1 MAGRRGVLLP
11 ASPRPE
17 TALDQQEQRFREAGA
32 CPARAPEQPRNGPPG
47 ACLRLPP
54 SVPSTPLLGASC
66 EPTAR
71 PEPASLDEHIDRLL
85 DLEAAAHHIHGWH
98 PTLMPG
104 MLQTA
109 DYARA
114 AIRASAPALPPYDVE
129 KRATGRT
136 VRIDTLGRAAGR
148 TARFVIGEAVL
159 RQPVGGPATH
169 AAQLDHLM
177 TLLALRPT
185 LDVRVLPQGEA
196 HPGLY
201 GPFTVYQGAPG
212 APCSSSTWPEP
223 RSSTPRKEPYRSS
236 TPTTMWERRRRARW
250 TRFE

>member
-1 MAGRRGVLLP
+1 MP
-11 ASPRPE
+11 A
-17 TALDQQEQRFREAGA
+17 TD
-32 CPARAPEQPRNGPPG
+32 
-47 ACLRLPP
+47 
-54 SVPSTPLLGASC
+54 PL
-66 EPTAR
+66 
-71 PEPASLDEHIDRLL
+71 SLDEQLHRLL

-114 AIRASAPALPPYDVE
+114 AIRASAPALPPHDVE

-159 RQPVGGPATH
+159 RQPVGGLATL

-201 GPFTVYQGAPG
+201 GPFTVYQGRPG
-212 APCSSSTWPEP
+212 RTVFIEHLAGTAVINTPERALSFIHASDNVGERAASP
-223 RSSTPRKEPYRSS
+223 VDSLRMIEAARKRL
-236 TPTTMWERRRRARW
+236 AHA
-250 TRFE
+250 

>member
-1 MAGRRGVLLP
+1 MP
-11 ASPRPE
+11 A
-17 TALDQQEQRFREAGA
+17 TD
-32 CPARAPEQPRNGPPG
+32 
-47 ACLRLPP
+47 
-54 SVPSTPLLGASC
+54 PL
-66 EPTAR
+66 
-71 PEPASLDEHIDRLL
+71 SLDEQLHRLL
-85 DLEAAAHHIHGWH
+85 DLEAAARHIHGWH

-114 AIRASAPALPPYDVE
+114 AIRASAPALPPHDVE

-159 RQPVGGPATH
+159 RQPVGGPATL

-201 GPFTVYQGAPG
+201 GPFTVYQGRPG
-212 APCSSSTWPEP
+212 RTVFIEHLAGTAVINTPE
-223 RSSTPRKEPYRSS
+223 RALSFIHASDNVG
-236 TPTTMWERRRRARW
+236 ERAASR
-250 TRFE
+250 

>member
-1 MAGRRGVLLP
+1 MSL
-11 ASPRPE
+11 
-17 TALDQQEQRFREAGA
+17 TAA
-32 CPARAPEQPRNGPPG
+32 
-47 ACLRLPP
+47 
-54 SVPSTPLLGASC
+54 
-66 EPTAR
+66 
-71 PEPASLDEHIDRLL
+71 PEPASLDEHLDRLL
-85 DLEAAAHHIHGWH
+85 ALETAADHIHGWH

-114 AIRASAPALPPYDVE
+114 AITTAAPALPSHDVE

-159 RQPVGGPATH
+159 TQPVGGPATL

-185 LDVRVLPQGEA
+185 LEVRVLPRGEA
-196 HPGLY
+196 HAGLH
-201 GPFTVYQGAPG
+201 GPFTVYRARPGHSVFIEHLAGTAVINAPEKALSFIHASDNVG
-212 APCSSSTWPEP
+212 ERAASPVDSLRMIEAA
-223 RSSTPRKEPYRSS
+223 
-236 TPTTMWERRRRARW
+236 RRRLTLA
-250 TRFE
+250 

>member
-1 MAGRRGVLLP
+1 MP
-11 ASPRPE
+11 A
-17 TALDQQEQRFREAGA
+17 TD
-32 CPARAPEQPRNGPPG
+32 
-47 ACLRLPP
+47 
-54 SVPSTPLLGASC
+54 PL
-66 EPTAR
+66 
-71 PEPASLDEHIDRLL
+71 SLDEQLHRLL
-85 DLEAAAHHIHGWH
+85 DLEAAARHIHGWH

-114 AIRASAPALPPYDVE
+114 AIRASAPALPPHDVE

-159 RQPVGGPATH
+159 RQPVGGPATL

-201 GPFTVYQGAPG
+201 GPFTVYQGRPG
-212 APCSSSTWPEP
+212 RTVFIEHLAGTAVINTPERALSFIHASDNVGERAASP
-223 RSSTPRKEPYRSS
+223 VDSLRMIEAARKRL
-236 TPTTMWERRRRARW
+236 AHA
-250 TRFE
+250 

>member
-1 MAGRRGVLLP
+1 MSL
-11 ASPRPE
+11 
-17 TALDQQEQRFREAGA
+17 TAA
-32 CPARAPEQPRNGPPG
+32 
-47 ACLRLPP
+47 
-54 SVPSTPLLGASC
+54 
-66 EPTAR
+66 
-71 PEPASLDEHIDRLL
+71 PEPASLDEHLDRLL
-85 DLEAAAHHIHGWH
+85 ALETAADHIHGWH

-114 AIRASAPALPPYDVE
+114 AIRASAPALPPHDVE

-159 RQPVGGPATH
+159 TQPVGGPATL

-185 LDVRVLPQGEA
+185 LEVRVLPRGEA

-201 GPFTVYQGAPG
+201 GPFTVYQARPG
-212 APCSSSTWPEP
+212 RSVFIEHLAGTAVINTPEQALSFIHASDNVGERAASP
-223 RSSTPRKEPYRSS
+223 VDSLRMIEAARKRLTY
-236 TPTTMWERRRRARW
+236 A
-250 TRFE
+250 

>member
-1 MAGRRGVLLP
+1 MN
-11 ASPRPE
+11 
-17 TALDQQEQRFREAGA
+17 TA
-32 CPARAPEQPRNGPPG
+32 
-47 ACLRLPP
+47 
-54 SVPSTPLLGASC
+54 T
-66 EPTAR
+66 
-71 PEPASLDEHIDRLL
+71 EPASLDEHLDRLL
-85 DLEAAAHHIHGWH
+85 ALETAADHIHGWH

-114 AIRASAPALPPYDVE
+114 AITTAAPALPPHDVE

-159 RQPVGGPATH
+159 TQPVGGPATL

-185 LDVRVLPQGEA
+185 LEVRVLPRGEE
-196 HPGLY
+196 HPGLA
-201 GPFTVYQGAPG
+201 GAFTVYRSRPG
-212 APCSSSTWPEP
+212 RSVLVENLAGTTVINRPESALSFIHACDHVEERAASP
-223 RSSTPRKEPYRSS
+223 VDSLRMIEAA
-236 TPTTMWERRRRARW
+236 RRRLTHA
-250 TRFE
+250 

>member
-1 MAGRRGVLLP
+1 MN
-11 ASPRPE
+11 
-17 TALDQQEQRFREAGA
+17 TA
-32 CPARAPEQPRNGPPG
+32 
-47 ACLRLPP
+47 
-54 SVPSTPLLGASC
+54 T
-66 EPTAR
+66 EPTT
-71 PEPASLDEHIDRLL
+71 LDEHLDRLL
-85 DLEAAAHHIHGWH
+85 ALETAADHIHGWH

-114 AIRASAPALPPYDVE
+114 AIRASAPALPPHDVE

-159 RQPVGGPATH
+159 TQPVGGPATL

-185 LDVRVLPQGEA
+185 LEVRVLPEGGE
-196 HPGLY
+196 HPGLN
-201 GPFTVYQGAPG
+201 GSFTVY
-212 APCSSSTWPEP
+212 
-223 RSSTPRKEPYRSS
+223 
-236 TPTTMWERRRRARW
+236 RARPGRSVFVENLAG
-250 TRFE
+250 TSVINRPESAVSFIHACDHVEERAASPADSLRMIEAARKRLTHA

>member
-1 MAGRRGVLLP
+1 MP
-11 ASPRPE
+11 A
-17 TALDQQEQRFREAGA
+17 TD
-32 CPARAPEQPRNGPPG
+32 
-47 ACLRLPP
+47 
-54 SVPSTPLLGASC
+54 PL
-66 EPTAR
+66 
-71 PEPASLDEHIDRLL
+71 SLDEQLHRLL

-114 AIRASAPALPPYDVE
+114 AIRASAPALPPHDVE

-148 TARFVIGEAVL
+148 TARFIIGEAVL
-159 RQPVGGPATH
+159 RQPVGGPATL

-177 TLLALRPT
+177 TLLALRPS

-201 GPFTVYQGAPG
+201 GPFTVYQGRPG
-212 APCSSSTWPEP
+212 RTVFIEHLAGTAVINTPERALSFIHASDNVGERAASP
-223 RSSTPRKEPYRSS
+223 VDSLRMIEAARKRL
-236 TPTTMWERRRRARW
+236 AHA
-250 TRFE
+250 